1 MHCTAHATGLN
12 HGINTRSECLDS
24 TGGWSIIAHH
34 KSTQVYSLPCSRG
47 FPNIASPAHV
57 SPGHLRVSL
66 HISLHYSLLMSPS
79 ILYLSVPFSPSCFT
93 SCTEFPLFPMY
104 LNFPSSLKFLNLPR
118 LSSVCHPPVA
128 VFSRRHRAA
137 VICWVAVS
145 LQCLWV
151 FGLKPPSGRLL
162 LADLRS
168 RSPSASLHSLPRLWQ
183 RVAPPAGEQWD
194 YRSATPHMDSH
205 TFPHVSERL

>member
-1 MHCTAHATGLN
+1 MFRLYWWLVDHRSPQVNSGLFPALLK
-12 HGINTRSECLDS
+12 GISKYSFSS
-24 TGGWSIIAHH
+24 T
-34 KSTQVYSLPCSRG
+34 L
-47 FPNIASPAHV
+47 V

-79 ILYLSVPFSPSCFT
+79 ILYFCVPFSPSCFT
-93 SCTEFPLFPMY
+93 SCTAFPLFPMY
-104 LNFPSSLKFLNLPR
+104 LNFPSSLKFLNVPR
-118 LSSVCHPPVA
+118 LASVCHPPVA
-128 VFSRRHRAA
+128 VFSRRHCAA

-205 TFPHVSERL
+205 TFPLTFLNGFEFQFGYFLI